1 VILYTIV
8 LFLFFFW
15 GLRYWRP
22 ISIPDLYPWTISI
35 AFALKVGMALCFL
48 FVYTQVL
55 GHGTLS
61 EDAGVFMRE
70 SQMLHQVFWES
81 PLTYFKFLTGIGET
95 QPLIET
101 YLPETT
107 HWDVGAQSLINDNK
121 NILRAH
127 SLIHFISFNSEVIHA
142 MICCIIGLIGVKQ
155 LYITVQPMI
164 KLRKEIV
171 FWALLLLPSLF
182 FWTSSIL
189 KEPFMLLGFGLFLRG
204 VLADIPLRKKWLLG
218 IAGGL
223 LLLGFKP
230 YVFFMLIPMLLFFG
244 IVRLLPRFKI
254 VGALLILLGFFAISY
269 SLFPGPRDKAIHTI
283 SRKQFDFVQVGRG
296 GLHVYADSLFYYF
309 KTDQISALN
318 QDHDTVWLKHDI
330 DAKIL
335 KLGEISDPIPIRLKA
350 DGARWIKY
358 FENTQSDGFIA
369 VTAINNSFT
378 QLLKN
383 IPEALYH
390 SLIRPLPGD
399 PGGALNW
406 VAFLETLLLFSA
418 LIWAIVQRKKLTQI
432 ERVRIVGLLLFAVLL
447 SLIIG
452 WTTPVL
458 GAIARY
464 RIPVYVALLIVA
476 GILYD
481 PSKKVKVKATEH

>member
-1 VILYTIV
+1 M
-8 LFLFFFW
+8 LFF
-15 GLRYWRP
+15 GLRFLRP
-22 ISIPDLYPWTISI
+22 VPDLHQWTFPI

-70 SQMLHQVFWES
+70 SWMLNQVFWDS
-81 PLTYFKFLTGIGET
+81 PATYFKFLTGIGET

-127 SLIHFISFNSEVIHA
+127 SIIHFISFRSEVIHA
-142 MICCIIGLIGVKQ
+142 LICCIIGLLGVKH
-155 LYITVQPMI
+155 LYVTVQPMV
-164 KLRKEIV
+164 KMRKEVI
-171 FWALLLLPSLF
+171 FWTLLLLPSLF

-189 KEPFMLLGFGLFLRG
+189 KEPFMLLGFGLFIRGLFKDDSLRS
-204 VLADIPLRKKWLLG
+204 KWTFAIL
-218 IAGGL
+218 GGL
-223 LLLGFKP
+223 LMLGFKP
-230 YVFFMLIPMLLFFG
+230 YVFFMLIPMLLFIG
-244 IVRLLPRFKI
+244 LTRLLPKYKI
-254 VGALLILLGFFAISY
+254 LGALLILTIFSSIGY
-269 SLFPGPRDKAIHTI
+269 SLFPGPRDKAIKTI

-296 GLHVYADSLFYYF
+296 GLHVYADSVFYYF
-309 KTDQISALN
+309 RTDQIAELN
-318 QDHDTVWLKHDI
+318 RDHDTVWLKHDI
-330 DAKIL
+330 NAQIL
-335 KLGEISDPIPIRLKA
+335 KLGQISDPVPVRLKA
-350 DGARWIKY
+350 DGKKWIKY
-358 FENTQSDGFIA
+358 FENTQSDGFIS
-369 VTAINNSFT
+369 VTPINNSYG
-378 QLLKN
+378 QLIKN
-383 IPEALYH
+383 IPEALFH
-390 SLIRPLPGD
+390 SLFRPMPGD

-406 VAFLETLLLFSA
+406 VAFLETLLLLGA
-418 LIWAIVQRKKLTQI
+418 LIWAIIHRKKLSEQ
-432 ERVRIVGLLLFAVLL
+432 ERIRIVGLLLFAVLL

-476 GILYD
+476 GILYQ
-481 PSKKVKVKATEH
+481 PKSLKNTKS